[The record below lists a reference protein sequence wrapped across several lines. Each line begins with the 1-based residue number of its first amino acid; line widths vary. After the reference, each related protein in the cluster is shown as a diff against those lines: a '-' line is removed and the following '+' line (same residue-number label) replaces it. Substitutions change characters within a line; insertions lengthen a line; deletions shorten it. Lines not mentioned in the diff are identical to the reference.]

1 MENAQWRMEK
11 FPHRRFHANEPA
23 MENQHAQRDETTTPH
38 AFNYPFSIIHAQFL
52 QLRRVATDLA
62 ALEQAL
68 APYGLVPLHDDPT
81 PPAQRDACAT
91 GYTVT
96 RTGAGYTVIDE
107 MGRVVA
113 ESVDLAMRRA

>member
-1 MENAQWRMEK
+1 M
-11 FPHRRFHANEPA
+11 
-23 MENQHAQRDETTTPH
+23 H
-38 AFNYPFSIIHAQFL
+38 AFNSQLSILNSQFL

-81 PPAQRDACAT
+81 PPAQRDACAS

-96 RTGAGYTVIDE
+96 RTGAGYIVTDAA
-107 MGRVVA
+107 GRVVA
-113 ESVDLAMRRA
+113 ESIDLAMLRERAECAGDPVWTGNGGRETV

>member
-1 MENAQWRMEK
+1 MEHAKWSMEK

-23 MENQHAQRDETTTPH
+23 MENQYAQRDETTTPH

-91 GYTVT
+91 GSTVT
-96 RTGAGYTVIDE
+96 RTGAGYIVTDAA
-107 MGRVVA
+107 GRVVA
-113 ESVDLAMRRA
+113 ESVELAVRRA